1 MRRNPR
7 HFAALAATVLTIGSL
22 LALSIFLRTYLR
34 EPVPRPEAHQPAFG
48 SGPDLDGDG
57 RTDLIAVA
65 ASGVTVTAATGGKL
79 LDYAGPV
86 LSGYQVSRLG
96 GEYPVLFVRLAE
108 AQYVGFAFDPGKG
121 IMQMVTWPGGQLHGF
136 GELTAGGELRRSVVG
151 GATLRQQ
158 VVHLSLDKL
167 RLEESGSRYEPLASP
182 LPTPAEA
189 LTAAVE
195 AAVLGL
201 ESELSV
207 HFPDRAVARAFYD
220 RWHGKLPAG
229 GAVRVAQADDVNAGA
244 MHGHRV
250 PVTVW
255 VSGKEAVAGL
265 QGEAE
270 FVSGPGGVQ
279 ILRIE
284 LDALPLKVGSWA
296 EAARLAGAGAG
307 AKPVAAPFY
316 GLFRFEGWTVDARTG
331 KVERD

>member
-7 HFAALAATVLTIGSL
+7 HFAALAATVLTVGTL
-22 LALSIFLRTYLR
+22 LALSIFLRAYIQA
-34 EPVPRPEAHQPAFG
+34 PVAPPEAHQPAFG

-57 RTDLIAVA
+57 RTDLITVDGH
-65 ASGVTVTAATGGKL
+65 GVTVTAATGGKL
-79 LDYAGPV
+79 LAYEGQV
-86 LSGYQVSRLG
+86 LTGYQVSRLG
-96 GEYPVLFVRLAE
+96 GEYPVLFVRPAVAE
-108 AQYVGFAFDPGKG
+108 YVGFAFDPGKG
-121 IMQMVTWPGGQLHGF
+121 IMQMITWPGGQLRGW
-136 GELTAGGELRRSVVG
+136 GELTAGGELHRTVARS
-151 GATLRQQ
+151 TLRRQ
-158 VVHLSLDKL
+158 VVQLSLNQL
-167 RLEESGSRYEPLASP
+167 RLEEVGARYEPLASP

-220 RWHGKLPAG
+220 QWHGKLPAG

-255 VSGKEAVAGL
+255 VSGEEAVAGL

-296 EAARLAGAGAG
+296 EAARLTGVGASVRPA
-307 AKPVAAPFY
+307 AAPFY

-331 KVERD
+331 KVERE